1 MTRRVWTYPNLPGW
15 GLLNMISTVG
25 AFILGGSMLL
35 LAAVQPVS
43 QPASTARAAGDN
55 PWQAWTLD
63 MGHHVAARL
72 PTTLQRYRPYTAAVL
87 CGTSIIRTKRTGC
100 REDQP

>member
-25 AFILGGSMLL
+25 AFLLGGSMLVL
-35 LAAVQPVS
+35 LWNMYRSRTHGDV
-43 QPASTARAAGDN
+43 AGDN
-55 PWQAWTLD
+55 PWEAWTLEWATTSPPPPYNFAEVPPVRSRRPVWD
-63 MGHHVAARL
+63 LHHPDDADWM
-72 PTTLQRYRPYTAAVL
+72 
-87 CGTSIIRTKRTGC
+87 